1 MGHSQTHWDA
11 HKYST
16 NSAVQYGI
24 AMTVLAEHTFRG
36 DEDVLDVGCGDGKI
50 THQLALRVPKGRVVG
65 IDSSESMIQF
75 AKETHAAQANLSFAL
90 KDVASLG
97 YQNEFDVAV
106 STFCLQWVPEKL
118 TAFRGVRNSLRPG
131 GKMILVMPFRNPE
144 IASLRKQ
151 MTREARWNEYFVDY
165 VDPSDC
171 ADDVQYETYAKRSG
185 FTINSYLIDATSAD
199 FNSVTAF
206 ADFLGALTPHL
217 DRLPGE
223 DEKRAFME
231 ELVSRYLG
239 IMAPAR
245 QKVCRATYVY
255 VCAKMVATAE

>member
-1 MGHSQTHWDA
+1 MGHSKTRWDA

-16 NSAVQYGI
+16 NSAVQYRI
-24 AMTVLAEHTFRG
+24 AMAVLAEHAFSG
-36 DEDVLDVGCGDGKI
+36 DEAVLDGGCGDGKI

-75 AKETHAAQANLSFAL
+75 AQETHAAQANLSFAL
-90 KDVASLG
+90 KDVTSLR
-97 YQNEFDVAV
+97 YTNEFDLAV

-118 TAFRGVRNSLRPG
+118 TAFRGIRNSLRPG
-131 GKMILVMPFRNPE
+131 GKMILVMPLRNPK
-144 IASLRKQ
+144 IASLRTQ
-151 MTREARWNEYFVDY
+151 MIREARWNDYFVDY

-171 ADDVQYETYAKRSG
+171 ADDVQYETYAKTAG

-206 ADFLGALTPHL
+206 ADFLAALTPHL

-231 ELVSRYLG
+231 ELVSRYLE
-239 IMAPAR
+239 IMPPTR
-245 QKVCRATYVY
+245 QKACRATYVY
-255 VCAKMVATAE
+255 VCAKMVATAK

>member
-11 HKYST
+11 HKYSR

-24 AMTVLAEHTFRG
+24 AMAVLAEHTFRG
-36 DEDVLDVGCGDGKI
+36 DEAILDVGCGDGKI
-50 THQLALRVPKGRVVG
+50 TQQLALRVPKGRVVG
-65 IDSSESMIQF
+65 IDSSEGMIRF
-75 AKETHAAQANLSFAL
+75 AQETHATPANLSFAL
-90 KDVASLG
+90 ADVTSLR
-97 YQNEFDVAV
+97 YTNEFDVVV

-118 TAFRGVRNSLRPG
+118 AAYRSVRKSLRPG
-131 GKMILVMPFRNPE
+131 GKMILVMPLRNPE

-151 MTREARWNEYFVDY
+151 MTREARWNHYFVDY

-171 ADDVQYETYAKRSG
+171 ADDVQYESYAKRSG

-199 FNSVTAF
+199 FSSVTAF
-206 ADFLGALTPHL
+206 MDFLGALTPHL
-217 DRLPGE
+217 DRLSGE

-231 ELVSRYLG
+231 ELVSRYLE
-239 IMAPAR
+239 IVPPAR
-245 QKVCRATYVY
+245 QKACQATYVY

>member
-11 HKYST
+11 RKYST

-24 AMTVLAEHTFRG
+24 AMTVLAAHMFRG
-36 DEDVLDVGCGDGKI
+36 DEAVLDVGCGDGKI
-50 THQLALRVPKGRVVG
+50 THQLALRVPRGRVVG
-65 IDSSESMIQF
+65 IDSSESMVQF

-90 KDVASLG
+90 EDVTSLR
-97 YQNEFDVAV
+97 YKNEFDVAV

-131 GKMILVMPFRNPE
+131 GKMILVMPLRNPE

-165 VDPSDC
+165 VDPTDC

-185 FTINSYLIDATSAD
+185 FAINSYLIDATPAD

-231 ELVSRYLG
+231 ELVSRYLE
-239 IMAPAR
+239 ITAPAR
-245 QKVCRATYVY
+245 QRVSRATYVY